1 MSSFIFPFAL
11 IFTGILTGA
20 SAFPRRYD
28 LLTNVRLRA
37 DSDPRIWNH
46 LISSR
51 VQNGTS
57 QVRFD
62 ISTPGA
68 ILTTDALLKL
78 DSPQVTSINASV
90 FDWWYFD
97 AVSDTNPGDSFV
109 VTFFT
114 SSATAFPF
122 LDSRESSILIAYLWA
137 SFANGTVFSEFLPA
151 TFATV
156 AGGDGAAAPSMGNWS
171 SAGFSWTAQKEDLSR
186 YEINIASE
194 KIQVEGRFTLSSVGA
209 G

>member
-1 MSSFIFPFAL
+1 MSSFISPLAL

-20 SAFPRRYD
+20 SAFPRKYD
-28 LLTNVRLRA
+28 PLTNVRLRA
-37 DSDPRIWNH
+37 DFDPRIWKH

-51 VQNGTS
+51 VHNGTS

-68 ILTTDALLKL
+68 TLTADALLQL

-122 LDSRESSILIAYLWA
+122 LDPSESSILIAYLWA

-171 SAGFSWTAQKEDLSR
+171 STGFSWTAQKEDLSR